1 MHHRIWDCDG
11 IDELRDDQTTEAMR
25 ERARKAPR
33 GSPYWTRG
41 LAANPWRSLRPPRRD
56 YEERWFFAEGVEED
70 RTFTGKVYSDGSAMA
85 PQCPEARRAGWSVVQ
100 LAGDGTVSKAVYGHL
115 PAPET
120 SSQTAGAGE
129 IYACRRA
136 HELAVAGISATVD
149 YQALLDGVSA
159 GEKLTTASKKA
170 NAAGWRGIWRATDGE
185 RPNVVKVKA
194 HQTFAEAS
202 RSEEPGAI
210 MEWRGNRAAD
220 HFAKQGARQHYRGG
234 GDAAFKHFE
243 DEYERLAEVCKW
255 IGTALAQWPRASAG
269 KRACARRRGEQAAAT
284 KRARRR
290 AAAEGN
296 GHRLVR
302 DRDGW
307 KCLTCGRGA
316 IAEKGARK
324 LVSSRCD
331 GHTGSRVG
339 QQGSSPSAHTL
350 WAAEADPSQVGKT
363 GTLPP
368 DIVWCSKCG
377 GYSSTKLYKLGTV
390 CSGVLQRAAQDRLG
404 WINRGRHPVNKH
416 LLSPPVRLTDA
427 VIAAL
432 GEGAAARKAAFNAL
446 LRGEPRQDH
455 DGRASHPHGGPRQVG
470 DRDIRCSLSQEQL
483 TPFYDNPTHDDDLDV
498 FGHGGGLSSDDDS
511 PGAAGGTAAGAKR
524 THVSTTTCET
534 HGPDLKK
541 GRGASPTD
549 ADAGGRNQGSGA
561 AVRGDGQ
568 GNMPG
573 SSTDH
578 LGDHMERTRWGG
590 ANGGGA
596 AYSGAKDIVISAARR
611 PEAAAGEME
620 CEPGAKRR
628 RIGDVAEVAVQG
640 GRCLGSD
647 ADVRNGGQDTMSGG
661 SDGHLASG
669 MDQDGLDGVCGG
681 AEGYGGGGAL
691 MTSVTRDSDVA
702 AIAGTPEREDFGRGA
717 EHVRSGVRKRSPGQ
731 SCRVRG
737 TDGCERLAD
746 ACPESQRH
754 RGNGGV
760 CDPRCTSGQCFK
772 RRRLRGKQS
781 LRSYACPIVTPGA
794 SESPRTAAVDQPVTS
809 DRPTEGI

>member
-1 MHHRIWDCDG
+1 
-11 IDELRDDQTTEAMR
+11 
-25 ERARKAPR
+25 
-33 GSPYWTRG
+33 
-41 LAANPWRSLRPPRRD
+41 
-56 YEERWFFAEGVEED
+56 
-70 RTFTGKVYSDGSAMA
+70 
-85 PQCPEARRAGWSVVQ
+85 
-100 LAGDGTVSKAVYGHL
+100 
-115 PAPET
+115 
-120 SSQTAGAGE
+120 
-129 IYACRRA
+129 
-136 HELAVAGISATVD
+136 
-149 YQALLDGVSA
+149 LLDGTSA
-159 GEKLTTASKKA
+159 GEKITTASKKA

-185 RPNVVKVKA
+185 RPNIAKVKA

-202 RSEEPGAI
+202 RSEEPEAI
-210 MEWRGNRAAD
+210 TEWRGNRAAD

-234 GDAAFKHFE
+234 GDSAFKHYE
-243 DEYERLAEVCKW
+243 GEYERLAEVCKW
-255 IGTALAQWPRASAG
+255 IGTALAQWPRAGAA
-269 KRACARRRGEQAAAT
+269 KRACAKKRSEQAAAT

-446 LRGEPRQDH
+446 LRGDPRQDH
-455 DGRASHPHGGPRQVG
+455 DSRAEHPHGGSRQGGVSDG
-470 DRDIRCSLSQEQL
+470 RHDLSQEQSA
-483 TPFYDNPTHDDDLDV
+483 PPYDDPTHDDDLDV

-511 PGAAGGTAAGAKR
+511 PGAAGGTARGTKR
-524 THVSTTTCET
+524 AHGSTVTSMNY
-534 HGPDLKK
+534 GPELRK
-541 GRGASPTD
+541 GSGASHVTNSS
-549 ADAGGRNQGSGA
+549 GGRLGSGA
-561 AVRGDGQ
+561 AANGDGQ

-578 LGDHMERTRWGG
+578 LADHMELTRM
-590 ANGGGA
+590 ADTSGGGA
-596 AYSGAKDIVISAARR
+596 ACSGAEGTVVSAARG
-611 PEAAAGEME
+611 PEAAADEMG
-620 CEPGAKRR
+620 CEPDAKRR
-628 RIGDVAEVAVQG
+628 RVGEATVNADQG
-640 GRCLGSD
+640 ARCLGDGAD
-647 ADVRNGGQDTMSGG
+647 ARNGGRGMIPGS
-661 SDGHLASG
+661 SDGHLARG
-669 MDQDGLDGVCGG
+669 MDQDGLDGDYGC
-681 AEGYGGGGAL
+681 AEGYGGTGTVTSSMARKSDGAA
-691 MTSVTRDSDVA
+691 VA
-702 AIAGTPEREDFGRGA
+702 DTIGWEDIRRGA
-717 EHVRSGVRKRSPGQ
+717 EPVRLGVRARSPGQ

-737 TDGCERLAD
+737 AGGCERLAD
-746 ACPESQRH
+746 ACPVPQRH
-754 RGNGGV
+754 RDDDGV
-760 CDPRCTSGQCFK
+760 CHLRCASGQCLK

-781 LRSYACPIVTPGA
+781 LRCCACPIVTPDA